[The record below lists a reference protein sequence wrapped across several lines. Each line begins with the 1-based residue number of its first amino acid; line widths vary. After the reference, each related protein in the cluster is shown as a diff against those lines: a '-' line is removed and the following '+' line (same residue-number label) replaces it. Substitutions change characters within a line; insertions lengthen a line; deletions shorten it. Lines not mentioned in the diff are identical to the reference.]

1 MTGSVGKV
9 IMVYGVRGIVDSSD
23 TILMVKMDEYEG
35 ISFEVGVSEARLYNV
50 CTCGCV
56 MLIWMG
62 VM

>member
-35 ISFEVGVSEARLYNV
+35 ISFEVGVSEARLYLWLRNV
-50 CTCGCV
+50 NMDGGNV
-56 MLIWMG
+56 
-62 VM
+62 V